1 MSKKP
6 YTEST
11 SADKTAL
18 GFDFQ
23 YYFFLY
29 KLLQLKEGES
39 IGLEVKDDVHTDLNN
54 DCQLFYQVK
63 HTVHKDKNLTTRD
76 IDLWKTLSNW
86 AKIISDKYDN
96 RADVVEQI
104 NFIKKSEFILF
115 SNKKTNQNNEIIN
128 LIEQLKK
135 SSIDMNKFCDELEL
149 IKSDTASTSKII
161 PFIDNVLKLDKLV
174 LHNYILKVGFIL
186 EDRDIIEM
194 IYGALRVKMVEK
206 CHIEQVFRDLYSD
219 IKRQNFIT
227 IKEGEKFQIS
237 FDDFYNKYRVYFHPS
252 ITKLSIRPL
261 TKNLPSHSEM
271 KAQTFIKQLLDIE
284 DFNDNDTD
292 ELARLTA
299 QKIKLENNIID
310 WHRKGEITYN
320 KCEAFHNDT
329 KANWKN
335 SWKSK
340 NRRTLDNDKSLEM
353 IDDLRKEKLV
363 IDGQE
368 LDTDMSNGEFYYLSD
383 IPEIGWSIGWE
394 KYKK

>member
-1 MSKKP
+1 MSQKP
-6 YTEST
+6 HTEST

-63 HTVHKDKNLTTRD
+63 HTIHKDRNLTTRD

-86 AKIISDKYDN
+86 AKIISDEYDN
-96 RADVVEQI
+96 RSDIVEQI
-104 NFIKKSEFILF
+104 EFVKKSEFILF
-115 SNKKTNQNNEIIN
+115 SNKKTNQDNKIIN

-135 SSIDMNKFCDELEL
+135 SSIDINKFYDELEL

-161 PFIDNVLKLDKLV
+161 PFINNVLKLDKSV
-174 LHNYILKVGFIL
+174 LHKFILKVGFIL
-186 EDRDIIEM
+186 EDRDIIGM
-194 IYGALRVKMVEK
+194 IHGALRVKMVEK
-206 CHIEQVFRDLYSD
+206 RHIEQVFRDLYSD

-227 IKEGEKFQIS
+227 IKEGDKFQIS
-237 FDDFYNKYRVYFHPS
+237 FDDFYDKYRVYFHPS

-271 KAQTFIKQLLDIE
+271 KTQVFIKQLLDIG
-284 DFNDNDTD
+284 DFNDNDID

-299 QKIKLENNIID
+299 QKMKLENNIFD
-310 WHRKGEITYN
+310 WHRKGEITHN
-320 KCEAFHNDT
+320 KCEDFHNDA

-340 NRRTLDNDKSLEM
+340 SRRILDDDKSLEM
-353 IDDLRKEKLV
+353 IDDLRKEKLM

-394 KYKK
+394 KYEK